1 MCCCRCCVY
10 TLNIFAHVHTNLRT
24 HTHTDTHTD
33 MLVSQLELLACVW
46 SSDVIGEWSVCSQCL
61 SILFGI
67 NDEVLGVVEM

>member
-1 MCCCRCCVY
+1 
-10 TLNIFAHVHTNLRT
+10 
-24 HTHTDTHTD
+24 

-61 SILFGI
+61 SIWFGI